1 MKGFCPVG
9 KKFLPT
15 ENPEHMSL
23 KREKIPM
30 MSEVFARRMRPMQS
44 KLMVNLQNF
53 FVSSNL
59 FSRCPIRIAPRRDH
73 R

>member
-9 KKFLPT
+9 KKILPT
-15 ENPEHMSL
+15 EKPEHLSL

-30 MSEVFARRMRPMQS
+30 MSEVFARRMRPIRS
-44 KLMVNLQNF
+44 KLMFNLQNF

-59 FSRCPIRIAPRRDH
+59 VSRCPIRIAQRTGNG
-73 R
+73 